1 LLTASVFA
9 VTAAVSAAQFAD
21 HAILTG
27 LERTP
32 AGLSG
37 EWWRSFT
44 ALFVQDGGLPGT
56 LSNLAFLLVIGT
68 IAEQVLSRPRW
79 LLLYF
84 IPGLAAELAG
94 YAWQPV
100 GAGNS
105 GAVCGLAGGLIV
117 AMLAGRPRPGP
128 HAAGIGGAPSPRG
141 RALLA
146 PWPAPVAVLPPWPAP
161 LAVTC
166 WLGALAATVA
176 GGGSWAA
183 AVIFAAG
190 LPAVIRI
197 RRRGG
202 PAGRIVAAAGVAEA
216 VILLA
221 LGNIHGAALAAG
233 IVLAGLLAGRIPGR
247 PGFVGWREHRRPDWP
262 AHALLSPGSSRPGH

>member
-1 LLTASVFA
+1 LLTACVFA

-68 IAEQVLSRPRW
+68 IAEQVFSRPRW

-128 HAAGIGGAPSPRG
+128 DAAGIGAAPSPRG

-146 PWPAPVAVLPPWPAP
+146 PWPAP

-166 WLGALAATVA
+166 WLGALAATV

-190 LPAVIRI
+190 LPAVVRI
-197 RRRGG
+197 RQRGW

-216 VILLA
+216 VILMA

-233 IVLAGLLAGRIPGR
+233 IVLAGLLAGRIRGR
-247 PGFVGWREHRRPDWP
+247 PGFVGWPEHRRPDWP